1 MKIRLTE
8 SQLRQV
14 VSESVERLLAEGF
27 IGDRLEARRNQR
39 EELARLEG
47 ILTGAGID
55 GLEKACHKIDGG
67 EKCGFEFTMPLGDA
81 SSIARSLK
89 SQGVRMVTVRG
100 GRYDSNGV
108 SNSASVF
115 AFFGRYPGDWM

>member
-27 IGDRLEARRNQR
+27 IGDRLEARRKQR
-39 EELARLEG
+39 EELARLDG
-47 ILTGAGID
+47 ILAGAGVD
-55 GLEKACHKIDGG
+55 GLEKACHRIDGT

-81 SSIARSLK
+81 SSMAKSLK
-89 SQGVRMVTVRG
+89 PQGVRMLAVRG
-100 GRYDSNGV
+100 GRYDSDGV
-108 SNSASVF
+108 SDSARVF